1 MVDALVSAIKHIHD
15 PGSPHSMLTRMTPPI
30 DLPLIP
36 GHESFDDG
44 DTRVERTITHSGTR
58 ILTQSIPATAS
69 VGVSLWVPVGSRDET
84 PVRAGSTHFLEHL
97 LFKGTPTRSALDI
110 AVAFDSVGGESNA
123 ETAREHT
130 AYWARVLDED
140 QDMALRVLTDMVAD
154 SVLSAEE
161 FDMERGVI
169 LDELAMSEDS
179 PTGVVHDAFQRA
191 VHGDTPIGR
200 PVGGT
205 PDAIRAVTRDEVW
218 NHYREHYGPDSLIV
232 AVSGNVN
239 HDTVVEIVD
248 DALRQS
254 SWKDLLTSAQHPRER
269 RSVVPA
275 PIPEHDRDVVRHRD
289 VEQAHLIVGCEG
301 MKTSDESGP
310 VMSVLLSVLGGS
322 MSSRLFQEV
331 REKRGLA
338 YTTYAYETSY
348 SDAGTFGMYAGTS
361 PERLDEVERIMV
373 AQLEDLAADGPSEE
387 ELARVRGQVR
397 GGVALGLEDNWS
409 RMMRLGRAEINGRYR
424 TVNETLSQIHSVT
437 ADDVRELAATLVSR
451 PRSRAV
457 VLPQH

>member
-1 MVDALVSAIKHIHD
+1 
-15 PGSPHSMLTRMTPPI
+15 MTPPI
-30 DLPLIP
+30 ELPLNSADQ
-36 GHESFDDG
+36 SFDDG
-44 DTRVERTITHSGTR
+44 ETRVERTITSAGTR
-58 ILTQSIPATAS
+58 IITQTVPATAS

-97 LFKGTPTRSALDI
+97 LFKGTPKRSALDI
-110 AVAFDSVGGESNA
+110 AIAFDSVGGESNA

-130 AYWARVLDED
+130 AYWARVLGED
-140 QDMALRVLTDMVAD
+140 QDMAIRVLTDMVAD
-154 SVLSAEE
+154 SLLRPVD
-161 FDMERGVI
+161 FNMERGVI

-191 VHGDTPIGR
+191 VHGDTPIGL

-205 PDAIRAVTRDEVW
+205 PEAIREVDRDEVW
-218 NHYREHYGPDSLIV
+218 NHYRENYGPDALIV
-232 AVSGNVN
+232 AVTGKVE
-239 HDTVVEIVD
+239 HEQVVEIVD
-248 DALRQS
+248 QALRES
-254 SWKDLLTSAQHPRER
+254 SWKELLGRPQAPRER
-269 RSVVPA
+269 RSTMPT
-275 PIPEHDRDVVRHRD
+275 PIPAHDREIVRERD

-301 MKTSDESGP
+301 LKALDDDGP

-338 YTTYAYETSY
+338 YTTYAFETSY

-361 PERLDEVERIMV
+361 PDRLDEVERIML
-373 AQLEDLAADGPSEE
+373 AQLEDLASTGPSED

-424 TVNETLSQIHSVT
+424 TVEETLEAINAVTTQQVRDLASV
-437 ADDVRELAATLVSR
+437 LVNK

-457 VLPQH
+457 VLPKK